1 VRQARGLLTAAVA
14 LVVAAAPMVAGAQL
28 APRDP
33 STYPG
38 STPPVAPG
46 FAGLQYGGGAL
57 AVAGVDKI
65 AQDRSTLYLFNA
77 ASLPAYNACPAGDLA
92 CANGFGL
99 ALFDNYSSVSNV
111 SGEFANIDA
120 SVTLTEAQ
128 LAAFGIVPGTEI
140 VFGIYDENQGLFSFT
155 GTETRN
161 GPVERFQSKVDCN
174 ADPVNTSCLIS
185 MEDLN
190 PSPERYDVNDFRFTV
205 TVTPEP
211 ASMALMGTG
220 LLGIGG
226 LGVIRRRKSVV

>member
-1 VRQARGLLTAAVA
+1 LFTALAA
-14 LVVAAAPMVAGAQL
+14 LAALAVAAAPAVASAQL

-38 STPPVAPG
+38 TTPPVAPG
-46 FAGLQYGGGAL
+46 FAGLQYFGGEL
-57 AVAGVDKI
+57 KVAGVDKI
-65 AQDRSTLYLFNA
+65 AQYNSTLYLFNA
-77 ASLPAYNACPAGDLA
+77 AALPAYNACPAGDLA

-99 ALFDNYSSVSNV
+99 SLFDNFTNVSNV

-120 SVTLTEAQ
+120 SVTLTQAQ
-128 LAAFGIVPGTEI
+128 LAAFGVVPGTEI
-140 VFGIYDENQGLFSFT
+140 VFGIYDQDTGLFSFT
-155 GTETRN
+155 GAATRN

-174 ADPVNTSCLIS
+174 ADPVNTSCLVAF
-185 MEDLN
+185 EDLN
-190 PSPERYDVNDFRFTV
+190 PSPDRYDVNDFRFTV

-226 LGVIRRRKSVV
+226 LGLFRRRKHGA

>member
-1 VRQARGLLTAAVA
+1 MRHASRLLTAAVA
-14 LVVAAAPMVAGAQL
+14 LVAVVAPAVAGAQL

-46 FAGLQYGGGAL
+46 FAGLQYLGGSL
-57 AVAGVDKI
+57 FISGVDKI
-65 AQDRSTLYLFNA
+65 AADKSTLFILNA
-77 ASLPAYNACPAGDLA
+77 SSLPAFNACPVGDLA

-99 ALFDNYSSVSNV
+99 ALFDNYTSLTNV

-120 SVTLTEAQ
+120 SASLTQAQ
-128 LAAFGIVPGTEI
+128 LAAFGITPGTEI
-140 VFGIYDENQGLFSFT
+140 VFGIYNQDTGLFSFT
-155 GTETRN
+155 GDATRN
-161 GPVERFQSKVDCN
+161 GPTQRFQSKVGCS
-174 ADPVNTSCLIS
+174 ADPVFTSCLVS

-190 PSPERYDVNDFRFTV
+190 PALDRYDVNDFRFTV

-220 LLGIGG
+220 LLGLGG
-226 LGVIRRRKSVV
+226 LGIVRRRKVNA

>member
-1 VRQARGLLTAAVA
+1 VA

-33 STYPG
+33 STYPAT
-38 STPPVAPG
+38 TPPVAPG

-99 ALFDNYSSVSNV
+99 ALFDNYTSVSNV

-120 SVTLTEAQ
+120 SVTLTQAQ
-128 LAAFGIVPGTEI
+128 LAAFGVVPGTEI
-140 VFGIYDENQGLFSFT
+140 VFGIYNQDTGLFSFT
-155 GTETRN
+155 GAETRN
-161 GPVERFQSKVDCN
+161 GPTERFQSKVDCN
-174 ADPVNTSCLIS
+174 ADLMNTSC
-185 MEDLN
+185 MVAFEDLN
-190 PSPERYDVNDFRFTV
+190 PAPDRYDVNDFRFTV

-220 LLGIGG
+220 LLGLGG
-226 LGVIRRRKSVV
+226 LGLVRRRKRDA